1 MQSNNPVF
9 RRSEEFNQSS
19 PYGQTSYPGYA
30 PSPQGYGG
38 EPGTQ
43 APPTADRMTIDSV
56 VMAVPVIQQAIGS
69 DPKLPFDI
77 GVPLEPKEAQQLAAS
92 VSKTWPAAKSAP

>member
-30 PSPQGYGG
+30 PSPQGHGG
-38 EPGTQ
+38 EPGY
-43 APPTADRMTIDSV
+43 APPTAPPTH
-56 VMAVPVIQQAIGS
+56 GS
-69 DPKLPFDI
+69 DDDRLCRPVDRDD
-77 GVPLEPKEAQQLAAS
+77 AR
-92 VSKTWPAAKSAP
+92 TRT

>member
-30 PSPQGYGG
+30 PSPQGRGG
-38 EPGTQ
+38 EPGIQ
-43 APPTADRMTIDSV
+43 APPTVDRMSV
-56 VMAVPVIQQAIGS
+56 V
-69 DPKLPFDI
+69 
-77 GVPLEPKEAQQLAAS
+77 
-92 VSKTWPAAKSAP
+92 

>member
-30 PSPQGYGG
+30 PSPQGMVANR
-38 EPGTQ
+38 
-43 APPTADRMTIDSV
+43 APRPRRLR
-56 VMAVPVIQQAIGS
+56 IG
-69 DPKLPFDI
+69 
-77 GVPLEPKEAQQLAAS
+77 
-92 VSKTWPAAKSAP
+92 